1 MAAKRKST
9 KKKVAKKA
17 APKEKATASTTK
29 KRLELN
35 ELRYSSG
42 KLDDETVARIEEIE
56 DILKIHEVNHFG
68 TNDNTIF
75 EKQLK
80 DMSLADLQNLCS
92 KVRLFASGN
101 TRELRAKLRKEF
113 TRVTKGNKTVSLRQE
128 ASVCDPN
135 HPNHQKAKKILT
147 EGFSNWRFLSVN

>member
-147 EGFSNWRFLSVN
+147 EGF

>member
-17 APKEKATASTTK
+17 APRKKATASTES
-29 KRLELN
+29 KRPELN

-42 KLDDETVARIEEIE
+42 KLDDDTVERIAEIE

-101 TRELRAKLRKEF
+101 TRELREKLRKEF
-113 TRVTKGNKTVSLRQE
+113 TRVTKGNRTVSLRQE
-128 ASVCDPN
+128 ASVCDPK
-135 HPNHQKAKKILT
+135 HPNHEKAKKILT
-147 EGFSNWRFLSVN
+147 DGF

>member
-56 DILKIHEVNHFG
+56 DILKILEVNHFG

-147 EGFSNWRFLSVN
+147 EGFSN

>member
-17 APKEKATASTTK
+17 APRKKATASTES
-29 KRLELN
+29 KRPELN

-147 EGFSNWRFLSVN
+147 EGFSN

>member
-147 EGFSNWRFLSVN
+147 EGFTN

>member
-17 APKEKATASTTK
+17 APRKKATASTTR
-29 KRLELN
+29 KRPELN

-42 KLDDETVARIEEIE
+42 KLDDETVTRIEEIE

-68 TNDNTIF
+68 TNDNTLF

-101 TRELRAKLRKEF
+101 TRELREKLRKEF
-113 TRVTKGNKTVSLRQE
+113 TRVTKGNRTVSLRQE

-135 HPNHQKAKKILT
+135 HPNHEKAKKILT
-147 EGFSNWRFLSVN
+147 DGF